1 MKKVNQFIIMLS
13 LLFVVFAFSAK
24 AQITQISQVKDV
36 KSSDQYFHALKSMIE
51 RYGVFNEEKFRAND
65 PLTREEFAVLLNK
78 GLDMLEE
85 LSFSID
91 KNISIFDFFNS
102 YSANETNITS
112 FSQIKDINDRYSQ
125 YVHLESL
132 TEKYQIDILDK
143 DFYFRPTKTVT
154 EKELYT
160 WVAKIFNGSI
170 NSSPSATKAIDRGEW
185 IIVMEA
191 ALSSV
196 YERINNLATKRK

>member
-1 MKKVNQFIIMLS
+1 MIKENHFLIILPFLFIL
-13 LLFVVFAFSAK
+13 FAFSAN

-36 KSSDQYFHALKSMIE
+36 KPSDQYFHALQTMIE
-51 RYGVFNEEKFRAND
+51 RYGVFNEENFRAND

-78 GLDMLEE
+78 GLDMLKE
-85 LSFSID
+85 LSNSFHE
-91 KNISIFDFFNS
+91 DFIINDFINS

-112 FSQIKDINDRYSQ
+112 FSQIKDINNRYSQ

-132 TEKYQIDILDK
+132 IEYYQIDICDK
-143 DFYFRPTKTVT
+143 DLHFRPTKKVT
-154 EKELYT
+154 EKEFYT

-170 NSSPSATKAIDRGEW
+170 NSSPSATKAITRREW

-196 YERINNLATKRK
+196 YERMNNLAAKRK